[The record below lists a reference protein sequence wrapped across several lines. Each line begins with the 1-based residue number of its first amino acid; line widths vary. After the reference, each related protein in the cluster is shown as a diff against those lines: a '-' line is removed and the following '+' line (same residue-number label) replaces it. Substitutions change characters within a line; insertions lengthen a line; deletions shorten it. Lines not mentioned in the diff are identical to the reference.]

1 MMPSAGRIEGE
12 RAEKIFCTAICAFS
26 VCGTEVCRPDGW
38 QDRPK

>member
-26 VCGTEVCRPDGW
+26 VSGRLP
-38 QDRPK
+38 